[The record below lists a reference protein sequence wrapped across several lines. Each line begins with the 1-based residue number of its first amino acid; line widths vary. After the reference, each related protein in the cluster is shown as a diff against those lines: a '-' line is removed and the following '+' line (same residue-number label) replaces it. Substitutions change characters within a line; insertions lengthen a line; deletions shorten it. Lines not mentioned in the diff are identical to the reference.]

1 MGLLRVLSN
10 ESSNEVQSSVV
21 TSASTSSQFS
31 GTNHLDGGHLV
42 GVSVHGES
50 INGSFADFKWKT
62 TVEVAKFTDNL
73 TNNESKGQ
81 MQSCTMPENYVSNDK
96 VLLSTPETGWRIN
109 TPLSRIVGFELDGT
123 SFNCG
128 HSNICETEHHGS
140 TSTVKKH
147 LLSPLT
153 SMLYSEHISGDSLG
167 IGNSNSGDSLGIGNS
182 NLQAYSL
189 GTVDSY
195 DKLKIQDSKK
205 ANIRSK
211 NQIMTPI
218 WSVSNSSSVL
228 KQDDIYSRTEPRFL
242 SDGPLLDDKELP
254 LYNCVPLHDTLQVP
268 DKGSLESGVELMST
282 TKVASPT
289 ISLSPLGPKLF
300 DKIKTAGRGRKM
312 EANTKIFKG
321 LEYSVDNTSLG
332 VIFPS
337 GDEDFRKASESYKEA
352 DIFYNQIRP
361 SFPEKSN
368 PATNWLFSQRL
379 GTATQ
384 CIMARS
390 VRGGPVRRSL
400 IGSFEESLLS
410 GRLSSGRFTKKI
422 DGFLAVFSITGGNF
436 SPKSRKL
443 PFSVT
448 SIDVESCL
456 LYYASID
463 LAGQSSSD
471 KCRGN
476 NLKRGIGDDDSR
488 NEKSCLRIP
497 MKGRIQLVLS
507 NPEKTPVHTFF
518 CNYDLCDM
526 PIGTKTFL
534 RQKILLASCGKN
546 CTSARGE
553 EKDDDMKCA
562 STMNHEKGRND
573 LAGNGREGSGNNLFQ
588 RFSHRS
594 GEAEVRNGSVRK
606 SDICYSKA
614 NGNTGSTGVIRYAL
628 HVRFVCPQKKGLR
641 SAQRCKSGPQSLGE
655 RRKIENKEER
665 IFYLHND
672 LRVVFPQ
679 RQSDA
684 DEGELKV
691 EYHFPENPK
700 YFAIGS

>member
-21 TSASTSSQFS
+21 TSASTPTQFS
-31 GTNHLDGGHLV
+31 GTSHLDGGHLV
-42 GVSVHGES
+42 AVSVHGES
-50 INGSFADFKWKT
+50 VNGSFADFKWKT

-73 TNNESKGQ
+73 INNESKGQ

-96 VLLSTPETGWRIN
+96 SLLSAPETGWRIN
-109 TPLSRIVGFELDGT
+109 TPLSRIVGFECGEKTTSSAQLDGT
-123 SFNCG
+123 SFSCG

-167 IGNSNSGDSLGIGNS
+167 IGNSN
-182 NLQAYSL
+182 LQTYSL

-195 DKLKIQDSKK
+195 GKLKIQDSKK

-282 TKVASPT
+282 KKVASPT
-289 ISLSPLGPKLF
+289 ISLSPLGPKNF
-300 DKIKTAGRGRKM
+300 DKLKSAGRCRKM
-312 EANTKIFKG
+312 GANTKICKS
-321 LEYSVDNTSLG
+321 LEYSVDNNSLG

-368 PATNWLFSQRL
+368 PGTNWPFSQRL

-422 DGFLAVFSITGGNF
+422 DGFLAVLSITGGNF

-488 NEKSCLRIP
+488 IEKSCLRIP

-553 EKDDDMKCA
+553 QKDDDLKCA
-562 STMNHEKGRND
+562 STKNHEKGRND

-594 GEAEVRNGSVRK
+594 GEAELRNETVRK
-606 SDICYSKA
+606 FDICYSKA
-614 NGNTGSTGVIRYAL
+614 NGNTGGTGVIRYAL
-628 HVRFVCPQKKGLR
+628 HLRFVCPQKKGLR

-655 RRKIENKEER
+655 RRKVENKEER
-665 IFYLHND
+665 IFYLYND